1 MPWGTT
7 TVSELRTAFVHAVRT
22 AGQPVAAAARDF
34 GISRKTAYKWLA
46 RFDAQ
51 QSLHDHSR
59 KPHTSP
65 TQTHSDLE
73 HAVLGVRDQYGWG
86 PRKIHA
92 YLVRQGH
99 DAPAIRTIADI
110 LRRHQRIARPTPP
123 DDAPATQRFE
133 RDQPNEL
140 WQLDFKGWIE
150 IARVRVSPLTIL
162 DDHSRFLLAL
172 RPCTDLTMNT
182 AWNVLWDTLGEY
194 GLPEQIL
201 CDNAFGTNG
210 CPHSPGISWFES
222 RLIRLGIRITH
233 GRPYHPQTQGKV
245 ERLHG
250 TLVREVYP
258 RLDTTSLAPFTAGLD
273 HWRQTVYNPLRP
285 HEAIGDQ
292 PPVTRWRPSLRR
304 RPAVLPTVEYPT
316 RSILR
321 RVGSNGLFEY
331 RRARILAGQGL
342 AGEPVSRFA
351 SKKKTTASWSPTRP
365 KRSAESLWRNSGTRV
380 LCNPVQCHPCPC
392 ITRHLCPCTEQAK
405 PTPWETGPSEPSSL

>member
-7 TVSELRTAFVHAVRT
+7 TVSELRTAFAHAVRT
-22 AGQPVAAAARDF
+22 AGQPVTHAATVF

-46 RFDAQ
+46 RFDDQ

-59 KPHTSP
+59 RPHTSP
-65 TQTHSDLE
+65 TQTRSELE

-92 YLVRQGH
+92 YLLSQGQPT
-99 DAPAIRTIADI
+99 PAIRTIADI
-110 LRRHQRIARPTPP
+110 LRRYQRIAPPKPTDEVP
-123 DDAPATQRFE
+123 APQRFE

-140 WQLDFKGWIE
+140 WQLDFKGGIE

-182 AWNVLWDTLGEY
+182 AWNVLWDTIGEY
-194 GLPEQIL
+194 GLPEQVL
-201 CDNAFGTNG
+201 CDNAFGTPG
-210 CPHSPGISWFES
+210 TPHSPGISWFQS
-222 RLIRLGIRITH
+222 QFQIQSQASVSLAGGWPL
-233 GRPYHPQTQGKV
+233 HPQTQGKV

-258 RLDTTSLAPFTAGLD
+258 RLDLTSLAAFTAGLD
-273 HWRQTVYNPLRP
+273 RWRQTVYNPLRP

-292 PPVTRWRPSLRR
+292 PPMTRWRPSR
-304 RPAVLPTVEYPT
+304 RPRPTVLPSVEYPPGST
-316 RSILR
+316 LR

-331 RRARILAGQGL
+331 RRAARILAGQGL
-342 AGEPVSRFA
+342 AGEPVRVEKRTRGVRGGFLHDQRDPPNPPG
-351 SKKKTTASWSPTRP
+351 TAPEHGYHVNAP
-365 KRSAESLWRNSGTRV
+365 CAVSLMSLQHR
-380 LCNPVQCHPCPC
+380 CP
-392 ITRHLCPCTEQAK
+392 PM
-405 PTPWETGPSEPSSL
+405 SLH

>member
-22 AGQPVAAAARDF
+22 AGQPVTHAATDF

-65 TQTHSDLE
+65 TQTRSDLE

-92 YLVRQGH
+92 YLVRQGQRT
-99 DAPAIRTIADI
+99 PAIRTIADI

-201 CDNAFGTNG
+201 CDNAFGTPG
-210 CPHSPGISWFES
+210 TPHSPGISWFES
-222 RLIRLGIRITH
+222 RLIRLGIRTAH

-258 RLDTTSLAPFTAGLD
+258 RLDTTSLVTFTAGLD

-292 PPVTRWRPSLRR
+292 PPVSRWRCSPRR
-304 RPAVLPTVEYPT
+304 RPAVLPPVEYPT
-316 RSILR
+316 GSILR

-331 RRARILAGQGL
+331 RRTRILAGQGL
-342 AGEPVSRFA
+342 AGEPVRIEEKDDCVVVSY
-351 SKKKTTASWSPTRP
+351 TTKEIRRIPLAQ
-365 KRSAESLWRNSGTRV
+365 LRN
-380 LCNPVQCHPCPC
+380 
-392 ITRHLCPCTEQAK
+392 
-405 PTPWETGPSEPSSL
+405 TGIM